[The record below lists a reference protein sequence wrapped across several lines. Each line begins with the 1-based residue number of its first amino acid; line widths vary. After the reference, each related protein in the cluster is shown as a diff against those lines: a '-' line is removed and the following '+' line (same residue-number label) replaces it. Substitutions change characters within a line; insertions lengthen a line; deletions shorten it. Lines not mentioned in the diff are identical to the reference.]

1 MIKELFEMGY
11 LNMEKIILSEA
22 KNLDISPLETV
33 VLIEI
38 MNSYKRNR
46 RIDKS
51 VIMINLRLTV
61 HEIDEI
67 LNNLLEKSLYEI
79 YISYEGNKGEEYV
92 SLDNLFKKI
101 ESSIITPSILRIDSE
116 IEEVIQLLQIKMNKI
131 LSANELEYVKEW
143 VFQSGYTKN
152 RMVDVIHRIELANKK
167 VTFRNLMVAITND
180 GGRTSGGVV
189 SELISRMGR

>member
-38 MNSYKRNR
+38 MNSYKRNK

-180 GGRTSGGVV
+180 GGRTSSGVV